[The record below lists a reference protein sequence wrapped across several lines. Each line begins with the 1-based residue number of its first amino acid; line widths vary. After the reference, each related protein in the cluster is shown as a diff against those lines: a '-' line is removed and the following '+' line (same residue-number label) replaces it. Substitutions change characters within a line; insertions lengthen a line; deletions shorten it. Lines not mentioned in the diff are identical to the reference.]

1 MKLASAFFDFDAD
14 QVKALLDGGVL
25 AIYSVA
31 RPASPN
37 EPITRSGLL
46 ATFRFASPAFDAAAP
61 DGLSGA
67 MFAENPADPTGI
79 GTPGFARAYKSD
91 GVTVVADFS
100 VGPGDGEIKLS
111 EVSTTPGYPIAVT
124 RFRLET
130 WPVKYAVAEVAD

>member
-1 MKLASAFFDFDAD
+1 MKLAAAYSDGDAD

-25 AIYSVA
+25 TIHSVA

-61 DGLSGA
+61 DSLSGA
-67 MFAENPADPTGI
+67 VFAENPADPTGV

-100 VGPGDGEIKLS
+100 VGADDGEIRLS
-111 EVSTTPGYPIAVT
+111 DV
-124 RFRLET
+124 
-130 WPVKYAVAEVAD
+130 